1 MDAPAI
7 ETQGLTRRFGGLVA
21 VQDVNL
27 SVAPGQFFGFLGPN
41 GAGKSTTI
49 KMLTGLLSASS
60 GRIRILGL
68 DLAQNPVDV
77 KRQIG
82 VVPEGMPLFGRLTG
96 AEYLNFVGR
105 MYGLD
110 RETAGKRTAEL
121 LDFMQL
127 ADQPKTLV
135 TDYSHGMQKKL
146 AMAGA
151 VIHGPTVLF
160 LDEPFEG
167 VDAIAS
173 GTLKAM
179 LQRMIARGATIFLTS
194 HVLEIVERLC
204 SHLAIIH
211 RGRLVAQ
218 GSLEELR
225 AGVEAQAAAA
235 LAGSSASESAVS
247 APGEKLTLEEIF
259 LRIVGGTRG
268 CRSGIVMA
276 RLSSSPEM
284 RGQLAA
290 IARVRFQLF
299 VNGLRTIRGRL
310 EVVARG
316 IMFLMFAAAGL
327 GGSFGLGLAAWYF
340 VSRGNVEWIAILLW
354 PVFLFWQLFP
364 VMASAFSEN
373 VDSSN
378 LLRFPLSFPSY
389 FLIRLVYGSLD
400 PSSIIGCLWLAGLSI
415 GIGMA
420 QPHLFLWAALVLFVF
435 AIFNVLLARMIFVWI
450 ERWLAQRRTREILGA
465 VFFIFII
472 CFQFI
477 GPLMSRYGEHR
488 HPDASRVT
496 AQALPFERALPPGL
510 AATAIA
516 KAVKGGF
523 APALGAFALESVYV
537 LAILWLLNVRLRA
550 QYRGENLSEATARKA
565 SPKEKS
571 ALRLSWNISGIPS
584 PVAAMLEKD
593 VHYLSRSGP
602 MLFTFVMPVVIL
614 LIFRLG
620 PAGTSARQA
629 IFYRTR
635 QTWLFR
641 SAQPMPY

>member
-7 ETQGLTRRFGGLVA
+7 ETQGLTRRFGELVA
-21 VQDVNL
+21 VADVNL

-60 GRIRILGL
+60 GRIQILGL

-82 VVPEGMPLFGRLTG
+82 VVPEGMALFGRLTG

-151 VIHGPTVLF
+151 VIHGPRVLF

-235 LAGSSASESAVS
+235 LAGTSPGESAAP
-247 APGEKLTLEEIF
+247 APGEKLALEEIF

-268 CRSGIVMA
+268 A
-276 RLSSSPEM
+276 E
-284 RGQLAA
+284 Q
-290 IARVRFQLF
+290 
-299 VNGLRTIRGRL
+299 
-310 EVVARG
+310 E
-316 IMFLMFAAAGL
+316 
-327 GGSFGLGLAAWYF
+327 
-340 VSRGNVEWIAILLW
+340 
-354 PVFLFWQLFP
+354 
-364 VMASAFSEN
+364 
-373 VDSSN
+373 
-378 LLRFPLSFPSY
+378 
-389 FLIRLVYGSLD
+389 
-400 PSSIIGCLWLAGLSI
+400 
-415 GIGMA
+415 
-420 QPHLFLWAALVLFVF
+420 
-435 AIFNVLLARMIFVWI
+435 
-450 ERWLAQRRTREILGA
+450 
-465 VFFIFII
+465 
-472 CFQFI
+472 
-477 GPLMSRYGEHR
+477 
-488 HPDASRVT
+488 
-496 AQALPFERALPPGL
+496 
-510 AATAIA
+510 
-516 KAVKGGF
+516 
-523 APALGAFALESVYV
+523 
-537 LAILWLLNVRLRA
+537 
-550 QYRGENLSEATARKA
+550 
-565 SPKEKS
+565 
-571 ALRLSWNISGIPS
+571 LSW
-584 PVAAMLEKD
+584 
-593 VHYLSRSGP
+593 
-602 MLFTFVMPVVIL
+602 
-614 LIFRLG
+614 LG
-620 PAGTSARQA
+620 
-629 IFYRTR
+629 
-635 QTWLFR
+635 
-641 SAQPMPY
+641 